1 MNFRGLLLAAI
12 LILPVSVFGQ
22 PSAGGRAC
30 NLQAREIAL
39 RISEEVSNEL
49 TAEERGQIV
58 AIAEEVCMDIASPPR
73 VARPNAPA
81 EAETPTATPEA
92 PVEGDEE
99 GLFGDLRI
107 IDPEDRVRR
116 PGLKRR

>member
-1 MNFRGLLLAAI
+1 MKFRGLLLAVI
-12 LILPVSVFGQ
+12 LTLPVIVFGQ
-22 PSAGGRAC
+22 PSANSRTC

-49 TAEERGQIV
+49 TAAERNQIV
-58 AIAEEVCMDIASPPR
+58 VIAEEVCMDIAPPPR
-73 VARPNAPA
+73 VARPNVQA
-81 EAETPTATPEA
+81 ESASPTASPEA
-92 PVEGDEE
+92 SDEE
-99 GLFGDLRI
+99 DEDGLFGDLRI